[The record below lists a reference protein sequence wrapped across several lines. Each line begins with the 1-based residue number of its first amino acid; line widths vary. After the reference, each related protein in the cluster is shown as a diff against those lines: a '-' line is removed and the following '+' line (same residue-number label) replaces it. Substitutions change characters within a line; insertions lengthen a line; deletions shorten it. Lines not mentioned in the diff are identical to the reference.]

1 MANFKLDV
9 DADGIALIT
18 WDMAERSMN
27 VINTGV
33 IEELGALVDKVA
45 ADAAIKGAIVTSGK
59 DAFCAGADLTML
71 EGMGAV
77 FANLVRTKGEEAA
90 AAFVFEE
97 SRKLSQL
104 YRRLETS
111 GKPWV
116 CALNGTAMGGGFEL
130 ALACH
135 YRVAADNPKTRLGLP
150 EIKIGLF
157 PGAGGTQRVARML
170 APADALQFLL
180 KGDQLKV
187 DRAKAMKLID
197 AVVPQADLIK
207 TAKDWIKA
215 GGKAK
220 APWDTEGFR
229 LPGGPVYSKA
239 GMMTFPAANAIY
251 RRETYDNYPAARA
264 ILQVVYEGLQ
274 LPMDTALRV
283 ESRWFA
289 KILRSPEAAA
299 MIRSLFVS
307 MQDLNKGA
315 RRPPNEP
322 PTSLKKI
329 GVVGAGF
336 MGAGIA
342 QVTAAVGLQV
352 VLVDR
357 DQETADKGKAAL
369 HKALSDRVMKGRM
382 KGAERDELLARIS
395 PSADY
400 GALKD
405 CDLVIE
411 AVFED
416 RKVKSEVIAKIQAVI
431 GDAAIFASNTSTL
444 PITSLAS
451 EFKEP
456 ARFIGIHFF
465 SPVDR
470 MMLVEII
477 LGKQTGNKALA
488 AALDYVRAIRK
499 TPIVVNDS
507 RGFYT
512 SRVVGTY
519 IREGHLMLTEG
530 VPAAMIENVG
540 RMAGMPVGPL
550 SLNDEVAVDLAWKI
564 LKATEADLG
573 AKAIDPRQKKLLQE
587 MVEKRGR
594 FGRKNA
600 KGFYDYPANG
610 PKKLWPGLI
619 ELQPKKLL
627 NPDNIDIGELKLRL
641 LGIQALETARCFEE
655 KVLTDVREADVGSI
669 LGFGFAPFSGGTLSW
684 IDMMGTKRFVEL
696 CRKLE
701 KKYGA
706 RFAPNKLLIDLAAK
720 GEGFYQRFAP
730 AKKKEAA

>member
-27 VINTGV
+27 VINTGI
-33 IEELGALVDKVA
+33 IEELGTLVDKVS

-59 DAFCAGADLTML
+59 DAFCGGADLTML

-207 TAKDWIKA
+207 AAKDWIKA

-352 VLVDR
+352 VLIDR

-382 KGAERDELLARIS
+382 KGPERDELLARIS

-416 RKVKSEVIAKIQAVI
+416 RKVKSDVIAKIQAVI

-488 AALDYVRAIRK
+488 AALDYVRTIRK

-594 FGRKNA
+594 FGRKNG

-610 PKKLWPGLI
+610 PKRLWPGLI

>member
-33 IEELGALVDKVA
+33 IEELGTLVDKVA
-45 ADAAIKGAIVTSGK
+45 GDAAIKGAIVTSGK
-59 DAFCAGADLTML
+59 DAFCGGADLTML

-135 YRVAADNPKTRLGLP
+135 YRVATDNPKTRLGLP

-207 TAKDWIKA
+207 AAKDWIKA

-352 VLVDR
+352 VLIDR

-416 RKVKSEVIAKIQAVI
+416 RKVKSDVIAKIQAVI
-431 GDAAIFASNTSTL
+431 GDAAVFASNTSTL

-488 AALDYVRAIRK
+488 AALDYVRSIRK

-594 FGRKNA
+594 FGRKNG

-610 PKKLWPGLI
+610 PKRLWPDLI

-627 NPDNIDIGELKLRL
+627 NPDAVDIGELKVRL